1 MKLQQQDRITW
12 HSAAGQLTGTI
23 EAIVLAD
30 NAAGQTTPWIDVR
43 VEGRANTVRI
53 CANDGYLK
61 QLKVQPA
68 AGREV
73 GYQDLVER
81 VNIMTGLKYQE
92 PRTTPVFMSPAC
104 ESYWSM

>member
-12 HSAAGQLTGTI
+12 HSAAGVLTGTI

-53 CANDGYLK
+53 CANDGYLR
-61 QLKVQPA
+61 QMRVELVTT
-68 AGREV
+68 RED
-73 GYQDLVER
+73 GYEDLVER

-92 PRTTPVFMSPAC
+92 PRNTPVFMSPAC